1 MTDAYRSF
9 FKNFG
14 SAYRTKHIRLQWPNP
29 ALRIFGKGPKRT
41 VRAVQRNNR
50 PYHLPW
56 RGPLPKEFIRLDP
69 WEGQYVFLIS
79 SMAKRGILEIGRFNG
94 GSLFLMASANPAVPI
109 YSIDIA
115 PQDDACLREIFRT
128 QGVGANVKLIVGDSQ
143 RERSPEVGSFDVL
156 FVDGD
161 HSYDGCTRDLENWF
175 PVLERGGH
183 ILLHDSYQGSEV
195 QQSIIDFLG
204 RHKVRVIVP
213 PYIPAQHWHLPLGSI
228 VHLTKDEVV

>member
-14 SAYRTKHIRLQWPNP
+14 SAYRTKHIRLQWANP

-56 RGPLPKEFIRLDP
+56 RGALPKEFIRLDP
-69 WEGQYVFLIS
+69 WEGQYVFLTA

-94 GSLFLMASANPAVPI
+94 GSVFLMACANPAVPI

-115 PQDDACLREIFRT
+115 PEDDARLREIFRT
-128 QGVGANVKLIVGDSQ
+128 QGVGANVKLLVGDSQ

-175 PVLERGGH
+175 AVLERGGH
-183 ILLHDSYQGSEV
+183 LLLHDSYQGSEV
-195 QQSIIDFLG
+195 QQAIIDFLG

-213 PYIPAQHWHLPLGSI
+213 PTFLRSTGISHLGSI
-228 VHLTKDEVV
+228 VH

>member
-14 SAYRTKHIRLQWPNP
+14 SAYRTKHIRLQWANP

-94 GSLFLMASANPAVPI
+94 GSLFLMACANPAVPI

-156 FVDGD
+156 FVDETTPMMDAPATSRIGSRCSSEAVTSCCTTATKEARCSRRSSISSAGTRSESSSLPTFLRSTGIS
-161 HSYDGCTRDLENWF
+161 HSARSCT
-175 PVLERGGH
+175 
-183 ILLHDSYQGSEV
+183 
-195 QQSIIDFLG
+195 
-204 RHKVRVIVP
+204 
-213 PYIPAQHWHLPLGSI
+213 
-228 VHLTKDEVV
+228 